1 MKAVRVSMSG
11 LDIQLSAGPQP
22 AKATDQIVQMQ
33 AVGKGLFDKRKQ
45 VAQADQADVQG
56 VNIISIDTH
65 GGSSAFESPRIGHIC
80 GCRGPVPDGDFGR

>member
-11 LDIQLSAGPQP
+11 LDLQLAAGPQP

-33 AVGKGLFDKRKQ
+33 AVGKGLFGQRGQ
-45 VAQADQADVQG
+45 VAQADQAGGQG

-65 GGSSAFESPRIGHIC
+65 GGAAAFKSPRIGHIC
-80 GCRGPVPDGDFGR
+80 GCRGPIPDGDFGR